1 MAATKIV
8 NIIEMILVGF
18 ALIISIIFFM
28 NIKKNRDNLFYS
40 MRSTNLMN
48 ITNILLLFNIISYS
62 ICDIWYEELTESKA
76 RKYVL
81 TFYFVFQIGTFF
93 SLILRYFRLY
103 LSCKNT
109 QDNLMESKMF
119 EPKSYHYEYFYVR
132 LIAGFLFLVLGITL
146 IIFFAIG
153 DDNTTLFSH
162 ELNFIKRDDHIE
174 LGEDNYLFWCILYF
188 IETIIYMTFIILIYK
203 TRLNPNV
210 HIILEICLVSLI
222 NYIYSLSMG
231 VSFFIN
237 KKEASEY
244 LKDIII
250 LFPLFYNFL
259 IYFAVTVLPFFYGML
274 NTTVIMYDLPG
285 ELCSSLYLF
294 LTKEKCYDAFYS
306 YLSGL
311 SSNKERAQ
319 SIYYLDLLISIF
331 KYRLLISNSDEK
343 ILIREEK
350 NRILMKLNENDI
362 NNYLDSKLLND
373 ENLRN
378 EKNLSTN
385 LFDKIAKVLY
395 EYLEQKF
402 EVFKNTSKFRNLQSE
417 LIEET
422 NIRCK
427 LTNFGLIRN

>member
-350 NRILMKLNENDI
+350 NRIIMKLNENDI

>member
-18 ALIISIIFFM
+18 ALIVSIIFFM
-28 NIKKNRDNLFYS
+28 HIKKYRDNLFYS
-40 MRSTNLMN
+40 MRSTNLMS

-81 TFYFVFQIGTFF
+81 TFYFVFQVGASF

-109 QDNLMESKMF
+109 QDNLMEPKMF

-132 LIAGFLFLVLGITL
+132 LIAAVLFIVLIIIL
-146 IIFFAIG
+146 IIFFVIE
-153 DDNTTLFSH
+153 DDTNTLFSH
-162 ELNFIKRDDHIE
+162 ELNYIKRDNHIE
-174 LGEDNYLFWCILYF
+174 LGDNNYLCWCILYF

-237 KKEASEY
+237 KEEASEL
-244 LKDIII
+244 LKDAII
-250 LFPLFYNFL
+250 LFPIIYNFL
-259 IYFAVTVLPFFYGML
+259 IYFVVAALPFLYGMF
-274 NTTVIMYDLPG
+274 NSTVIMYDLPG

-311 SSNKERAQ
+311 TNNKERAQ

-331 KYRLLISNSDEK
+331 KYRLLINNNDQKS
-343 ILIREEK
+343 LIRDEK

-362 NNYLDSKLLND
+362 HNYLDSKLVND
-373 ENLRN
+373 ENIRN

-385 LFDKIAKVLY
+385 LFDKSAKVLY

-402 EVFKNTSKFRNLQSE
+402 EVFKNSSKFRSLQSE

>member
-62 ICDIWYEELTESKA
+62 ICDIWYEELTESRA

-350 NRILMKLNENDI
+350 NRIIMKLNENDI

>member
-62 ICDIWYEELTESKA
+62 ICDIWYEELTESRA

-119 EPKSYHYEYFYVR
+119 EPKPYHYEYFYVR
-132 LIAGFLFLVLGITL
+132 LMAVFLFLLLPITL
-146 IIFFAIG
+146 MIFFALG
-153 DDNTTLFSH
+153 DDITTLFSH

-350 NRILMKLNENDI
+350 NRIIMKLNENDI

>member
-119 EPKSYHYEYFYVR
+119 EPKPYHYEYFYVR

-259 IYFAVTVLPFFYGML
+259 IYFAVTVLPFFYGMI

-306 YLSGL
+306 YLSRL
-311 SSNKERAQ
+311 SSNKDRAQ

>member
-119 EPKSYHYEYFYVR
+119 EPKPYHYEYFYVR
-132 LIAGFLFLVLGITL
+132 LMAVFLFLLLPITL
-146 IIFFAIG
+146 MIFFALG
-153 DDNTTLFSH
+153 DDITTLFSH

>member
-146 IIFFAIG
+146 MIYFTLG
-153 DDNTTLFSH
+153 DDITTLFSH

>member
-153 DDNTTLFSH
+153 DDITTLFSH

>member
-350 NRILMKLNENDI
+350 NRILMKLNENDF

-402 EVFKNTSKFRNLQSE
+402 EVFKTTNKFRNLQSE

>member
-350 NRILMKLNENDI
+350 NRILMKLNENDF

>member
-311 SSNKERAQ
+311 SSNKDRAQ

-350 NRILMKLNENDI
+350 NRIIMKLNENDI